1 MQGIYDLL
9 DDEYLGMMQSVVV
22 GFLKIKRYVVNF
34 LIICEKRILEMKN
47 VLEEFNNIYCTL
59 SFTLEEENEN
69 SLNFLDISVNSMEN
83 PH

>member
-1 MQGIYDLL
+1 LQGIYDLL